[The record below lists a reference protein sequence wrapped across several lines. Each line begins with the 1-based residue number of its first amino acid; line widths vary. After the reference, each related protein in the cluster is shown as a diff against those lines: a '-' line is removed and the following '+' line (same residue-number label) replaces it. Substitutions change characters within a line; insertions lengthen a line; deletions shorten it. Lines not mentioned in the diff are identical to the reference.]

1 MEPSGAGEI
10 TSLVNLVMGLP
21 GRSILFR
28 FFFRRRMGGLARGYL
43 FVLILA

>member
-1 MEPSGAGEI
+1 MEPSGAGDGTI
-10 TSLVNLVMGLP
+10 MVNLVMGLP